1 MGLDIVG
8 ATTNLVDN
16 FKTFGSNY
24 GGISLD
30 VPAPNILSNYASYS
44 YVISIHPLTTTQLN
58 FPDSSYMKGE
68 SLPIICQSG
77 MGDPTNRIQ
86 TPNFGKQ
93 DFFINNLT
101 FETYIGHTNPATT
114 NIATLQFDI
123 IEPYSIGLFINTLQA
138 AAYQAGHNNWREAP
152 FLLSIQFRGNTQN
165 GALKKVPFSSRYVPF
180 KFATIT
186 MNSSEQGTRYLVNAF
201 AIQSLALTE
210 EFAKLR
216 SDTTVKGKTV
226 QEVLQTGKESL
237 QNVINAKL
245 AEAVTNGIKK
255 IPDQIVIIFPKEMT
269 DSKATAAAAGSDSE
283 RTNTPIINPNKAKES
298 AEVLK
303 KLGINVTNLE
313 QAAGEINDIGKSNMG
328 FNRANP
334 SEQAAENA
342 QNTWDPALKIWLRGK
357 LIPNWEEGSFKFSQ
371 STDIPN
377 AINQVILSSR
387 YPEIALSKVENG
399 FVSWWRIDT
408 QIYYIGTD
416 ADLENTGKVP
426 KIAVYRVVPY
436 KVHLSKTAGSGTNVE
451 GIDFIKSRAIKRYD
465 YIFTGKNTEVIRF
478 NIDYNVGFANEYAS
492 DAYLNSIGI
501 ARQTQNSVGDNQSRA
516 NAIKSQPEGAPA
528 SAQDQNGGQR
538 VMLKDTKTEGPMDK
552 AGGNTA
558 ESQLKRLAITFH
570 EAITNPYDMVMLDLE
585 ILGDPYWFATS
596 GMGNYLAKPI
606 PNYKDLNEDGSV
618 GWQNNQVDV
627 VVNFRT
633 PIDINQTTG
642 LYNFAGPNHMDMNK
656 DPKAGP
662 AIGFTGVYC
671 VTLIKNYF
679 RDGSFS
685 QTLSGFRRNGLEY
698 KVIAKK
704 ENVLNP
710 TNVNPNNSSSNYYR

>member
-1 MGLDIVG
+1 MGLDVVG
-8 ATTNLVDN
+8 ATTNLIDN

-24 GGISLD
+24 GGLSLD

-44 YVISIHPLTTTQLN
+44 YVIGLHPLTTTQLN
-58 FPDSSYMKGE
+58 FPDSSYIKGE

-77 MGDPTNRIQ
+77 MGDPINRVQ

-101 FETYIGHTNPATT
+101 FETYIGHTSPATT

-165 GALKKVPFSSRYVPF
+165 GMMKKVPFSTRYVPF

-186 MNSSEQGTRYLVNAF
+186 MNSSDQGTKYLVNAF

-216 SDTTVKGKTV
+216 SDVTIKGKTV

-237 QNVINAKL
+237 QNVINEKL
-245 AEAVTNGIKK
+245 AEAVTSGIKK
-255 IPDQIVIIFPKEMT
+255 VPDKIVIVFPKEIT
-269 DSKATAAAAGSDSE
+269 DSKATAAAAGADSQ

-298 AEVLK
+298 SEVLK
-303 KLGINVTNLE
+303 KLGINVSNLE
-313 QAAGEINDIGKSNMG
+313 QAAGDINDVGKSSMG
-328 FNRANP
+328 FNRTNP
-334 SEQAAENA
+334 SEQAPENA

-371 STDIPN
+371 DTDIPN

-387 YPEIALSKVENG
+387 YPEVALNNSENG

-416 ADLENTGKVP
+416 ENLADTGKVP

-436 KVHLSKTAGSGTNVE
+436 KVHQSKIAGSGTNVP

-478 NIDYNVGFANEYAS
+478 NIDYNVGFANTFAS

-501 ARQTQNSVGDNQSRA
+501 VRQTENSVGDNQSREA
-516 NAIKSQPEGAPA
+516 AVRSQPAGAGPT
-528 SAQDQNGGQR
+528 AQDQNGAQR
-538 VMLKDTKTEGPMDK
+538 QQSREDKTGGSMDG
-552 AGGNTA
+552 AGGNAT
-558 ESQLKRLAITFH
+558 ETQLKRLAITFH
-570 EAITNPYDMVMLDLE
+570 EAITNPYDMIMLDLE

-596 GMGNYLAKPI
+596 GMGNYLAKPAKD
-606 PNYKDLNEDGSV
+606 YKDLNEDGSV
-618 GWQNNQVDV
+618 GWQHNQVDV

-633 PIDINQTTG
+633 PVDINQTTG
-642 LYNFAGPNHMDMNK
+642 LYNFAGPNHMDMTK

-671 VTLIKNYF
+671 VTLIKNHF
-679 RDGSFS
+679 RDGSFL
-685 QTLSGFRRNGLEY
+685 QTLTGFRRGGQEY
-698 KVIAKK
+698 KKIATK
-704 ENVLNP
+704 ENVLSPAN
-710 TNVNPNNSSSNYYR
+710 TNPNNSSSSYYR